1 MTLLTK
7 NLQPPNKNFY
17 LSADQKIGWSV

>member
-7 NLQPPNKNFY
+7 NLQPPNKSFY